1 MVAPGVVRG
10 RTGLGSGT
18 MDRQPGTWSMP
29 VPERRLRCMTER
41 NPVEPTPLEIAEVQL
56 ASMLNQAGPGLADD
70 RERGRY
76 REEAA
81 AAALV
86 SLARSLH
93 EINRKLDR

>member
-1 MVAPGVVRG
+1 MVALGVVRG

-18 MDRQPGTWSMP
+18 MDRQSGTWSMP
-29 VPERRLRCMTER
+29 VPDRRLRCMTER

-86 SLARSLH
+86 SIARSLH